1 MCNLAPSIKRAAGAA
16 VLVGIGNMS
25 GPMGS
30 NFYREQ
36 DAPQYFLGHGLELMM
51 VTLGLI
57 STTSLIICYK
67 RINKKRESLLAE
79 GVDLSEEELSDMGD
93 RAPTFRYY
101 L

>member
-1 MCNLAPSIKRAAGAA
+1 

-30 NFYREQ
+30 NFYRDE

-57 STTSLIICYK
+57 TTTILIICYK
-67 RINKKRESLLAE
+67 RINKKRESLLAA
-79 GVDLSEEELSDMGD
+79 GVNMSEEELSDMGD